1 MVDPTKAVHST
12 VTAFAEKY
20 KGRED
25 ELEAKLVAKYSRP
38 FVRVLGQQEEMSVLQ
53 TAAAAGE
60 EALVLGVV
68 ADSSVSLMLLLHQS
82 LSLPFSKETT

>member
-20 KGRED
+20 KGREN

-53 TAAAAGE
+53 TAAAGE

>member
-53 TAAAAGE
+53 TAAAGE